1 MFVACGIWCL
11 ADVSSVSPS
20 SEQTRAGGPPGGNEA
35 FAFGGYLVVNYRDIL
50 SSFTS
55 FNNNIGFNSSK
66 VSKVAPSFLPFCCAA
81 EFIEFSHINS

>member
-1 MFVACGIWCL
+1 M
-11 ADVSSVSPS
+11 
-20 SEQTRAGGPPGGNEA
+20 
-35 FAFGGYLVVNYRDIL
+35 VNYSDIL

-66 VSKVAPSFLPFCCAA
+66 VSKVAPSFLPFCCAV